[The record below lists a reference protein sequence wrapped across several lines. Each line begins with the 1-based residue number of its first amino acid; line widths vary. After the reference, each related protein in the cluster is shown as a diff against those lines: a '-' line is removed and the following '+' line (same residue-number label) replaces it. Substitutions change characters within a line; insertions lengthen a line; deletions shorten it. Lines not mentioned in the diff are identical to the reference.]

1 MSILADFFV
10 STPEQAMLYASSIEA
25 HRALKAT
32 LQPFET
38 NGLTPLELGTLW
50 AILAGTEYD
59 AKKHALEEVRWGE
72 RNESWLFR
80 LPDELVGFLA
90 GMNQHALESA
100 SDAWSQ
106 SEELQC
112 SPRDV
117 QPALTT
123 LRDLADRQTRVDG
136 QSLYLW
142 GSV

>member
-10 STPEQAMLYASSIEA
+10 STPEQATQYASSIEA
-25 HRALKAT
+25 HVALKAT

-50 AILAGTEYD
+50 AMLAGTEYD
-59 AKKHALEEVRWGE
+59 AKKHALEDVRWGE

-80 LPDELVGFLA
+80 IPEALVGLLA
-90 GMNQHALESA
+90 ALNQHSLDSVSET
-100 SDAWSQ
+100 WSET
-106 SEELQC
+106 EELQC

-117 QPALTT
+117 QPVLTA
-123 LRDLADRQTRVDG
+123 LRDLADRQTRAEG

>member
-10 STPEQAMLYASSIEA
+10 STPEQAIQYASSIEA
-25 HRALKAT
+25 HVALKAT

-59 AKKHALEEVRWGE
+59 AKKHALEDVRWGE

-80 LPDELVGFLA
+80 IPEALVGLLA
-90 GMNQHALESA
+90 SMNQHSLDSVSET
-100 SDAWSQ
+100 WSET
-106 SEELQC
+106 EELQC

-117 QPALTT
+117 QPVLTA
-123 LRDLADRQTRVDG
+123 LRDLADRQMHAKG

>member
-10 STPEQAMLYASSIEA
+10 STPEQAIQYASSIEA
-25 HRALKAT
+25 HVALKAT

-59 AKKHALEEVRWGE
+59 PKNHALEEIRWGE
-72 RNESWLFR
+72 GNESWLFR
-80 LPDELVGFLA
+80 IPGALVGFLA
-90 GMNQHALESA
+90 GMNQYSLDSA
-100 SDAWSQ
+100 SGTWSQ
-106 SEELQC
+106 TEELQC

-117 QPALTT
+117 QPVLTA
-123 LRDLADRQTRVDG
+123 LRDLADRQMRAEG

-142 GSV
+142 GSL

>member
-10 STPEQAMLYASSIEA
+10 STPEQAIQYASSIDD
-25 HRALKAT
+25 RLALKAT
-32 LQPFET
+32 LQPVET

-80 LPDELVGFLA
+80 IPEVLVRFLA
-90 GMNQHALESA
+90 GMNQHSLDSA
-100 SDAWSQ
+100 SETWSQ
-106 SEELQC
+106 TEELQC
-112 SPRDV
+112 SARDV
-117 QPALTT
+117 QPVLTA
-123 LRDLADRQTRVDG
+123 LRDLADRQTHAEG